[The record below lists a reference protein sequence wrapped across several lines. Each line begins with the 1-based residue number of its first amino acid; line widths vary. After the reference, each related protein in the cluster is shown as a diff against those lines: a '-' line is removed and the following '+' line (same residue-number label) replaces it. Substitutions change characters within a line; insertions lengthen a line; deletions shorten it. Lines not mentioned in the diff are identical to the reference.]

1 MNHSQWAYPL
11 VNIQKAIEDGPVEI
25 VDFPAR
31 KCWIFPSFF
40 VNSLPDGNDLVY
52 PKEKRWGLCDPPG
65 PFHGHVTGVDH
76 WMSLY
81 HSYPEI
87 ACGKKSHRKLRS
99 SHHNPFKYYI
109 ISYHIISC
117 HLISYHIISYH
128 IILYYIIYIVKVM
141 MGLSKSLLYYD
152 YTMIARSS
160 HHNPP
165 PRNPNHHCHYHRCP
179 WLKRSGFHPTK
190 NVKFY
195 KHP

>member
-87 ACGKKSHRKLRS
+87 ACGK
-99 SHHNPFKYYI
+99 N
-109 ISYHIISC
+109 HIE
-117 HLISYHIISYH
+117 
-128 IILYYIIYIVKVM
+128 
-141 MGLSKSLLYYD
+141 
-152 YTMIARSS
+152 
-160 HHNPP
+160 N
-165 PRNPNHHCHYHRCP
+165 
-179 WLKRSGFHPTK
+179 
-190 NVKFY
+190 
-195 KHP
+195 